1 MMNDIIRVGIAGCGG
16 ISNAHIPVLM
26 ALEGVEIRAVC
37 DINPERAEKAAARTG
52 AEVCRDFGELIGRED
67 IDVVHVLTP
76 HYLHAPL
83 AIAALKAG
91 KTVITEKPMATTLED
106 ARAMVRAARE
116 STGRLGVIFQNR
128 YNPAS
133 IALKKL
139 VASGEAGKF
148 LGSRAIVCWHREAPY
163 YNMSGWRGFMATE
176 GGGTLINQSI
186 HTLDLLTYV
195 AGRRFAKVRG
205 HVSTDV
211 LDYTVEVETSCHAV
225 AEYADGARSV
235 IYVTND
241 YAYDAPIVLEMAC
254 ENRTW
259 QIVGDKLYD
268 VTGGKME
275 LLLDGAPPAVSD
287 KAYWGSGH
295 AAELSDFYD
304 CIRTGRPFMLED
316 AEAYAALNLVKAIQ
330 ESSATGKW
338 VELDDPEEI

>member
-1 MMNDIIRVGIAGCGG
+1 MKDVIRVGIAGCGG

-37 DINPERAEKAAARTG
+37 DINPERAERAAQRTG
-52 AEVCRDFGELIGRED
+52 AEVARDFGELIARED

-76 HYLHAPL
+76 HDLHAPL

-91 KTVITEKPMATTLED
+91 KTVLTEKPMATTLAD

-133 IALKKL
+133 VELKRL
-139 VASGEAGKF
+139 VASPEAGRF
-148 LGSRAIVCWHREAPY
+148 LGARAIVCWHREVPY
-163 YNMSGWRGFMATE
+163 YSMSGWRGFMATE

-195 AGRRFAKVRG
+195 SGRRIARVRG

-211 LDYTVEVETSCHAV
+211 LDSMVEVETSCHAV
-225 AEYADGARSV
+225 AEYEDGARGV

-241 YAYDAPIVLEMAC
+241 YVADAPIVLEMAC
-254 ENRTW
+254 ENKTW

-275 LLLDGAPPAVSD
+275 LILDGAPPAVSD

-295 AAELSDFYD
+295 AAEISDFYD
-304 CIRTGRPFMLED
+304 CVRTGRKFMLED
-316 AEAYAALNLVKAIQ
+316 GEAYAALNLVKAIQ

-338 VELDDPEEI
+338 VALDDPKEI

>member
-1 MMNDIIRVGIAGCGG
+1 MDKIIRVGIAGCGG

-37 DINPERAEKAAARTG
+37 DINPERAQKAAERTG
-52 AEVCRDFGELIGRED
+52 AEVCRDFGELIARED

-83 AIAALKAG
+83 AIEALKAG
-91 KTVITEKPMATTLED
+91 KHVITEKPMATTLED

-133 IALKKL
+133 VELKKL
-139 VASGEAGKF
+139 VASPEAGKF
-148 LGSRAIVCWHREAPY
+148 IGARAIVCWHREVPY

-176 GGGTLINQSI
+176 GGGTLIKQSI

-195 AGRRFAKVRG
+195 SGRRFTKVRG

-211 LDYTVEVETSCHAV
+211 LDYAGEVETSCHAV
-225 AEYADGARSV
+225 AEYEDGARAV
-235 IYVTND
+235 MYVTND
-241 YAYDAPIVLEMAC
+241 YVTDAPIVLEMAC
-254 ENRTW
+254 ENKVW
-259 QIVGDKLYD
+259 QIEGDKLYD
-268 VTGGKME
+268 VTGGKREM
-275 LLLDGAPPAVSD
+275 LLDGAPPAVSD

-304 CIRTGRPFMLED
+304 CLRTGRKFMLED
-316 AEAYAALNLVKAIQ
+316 AEAYTALNLVKAIQ

-338 VELDDPEEI
+338 GALDDPKEI

>member
-1 MMNDIIRVGIAGCGG
+1 MDKIIRVGIAGCGG

-37 DINPERAEKAAARTG
+37 DINPERAEKAAQRTG
-52 AEVCRDFGELIGRED
+52 AEVARDFGELIARED

-106 ARAMVRAARE
+106 ARAMVRSARE
-116 STGRLGVIFQNR
+116 SKGRLGVIFQNR

-139 VASGEAGKF
+139 VASEEAGRF

-195 AGRRFAKVRG
+195 AGKRFVKVRG

-225 AEYADGARSV
+225 AEYEDGARSV

-268 VTGGKME
+268 VTGGKQE

-330 ESSATGKW
+330 ESSASGGW
-338 VELDDPEEI
+338 VELDDPKEI

>member
-1 MMNDIIRVGIAGCGG
+1 MDKIIRVGIAGCGG

-37 DINPERAEKAAARTG
+37 DINPERAQKAAERTG
-52 AEVCRDFGELIGRED
+52 AEVCRDFGELIARKD

-83 AIAALKAG
+83 AIAALEYG
-91 KTVITEKPMATTLED
+91 KHVITEKPMATTLED

-116 STGRLGVIFQNR
+116 STARLGVIFQNR

-133 IALKKL
+133 IELKRL
-139 VASGEAGKF
+139 VASPEAGKF
-148 LGSRAIVCWHREAPY
+148 IGARAIVCWHREVPY

-195 AGRRFAKVRG
+195 SGRRFTKVRG

-211 LDYTVEVETSCHAV
+211 LDYAVEVETSCHAV
-225 AEYADGARSV
+225 AEYEGGARAV
-235 IYVTND
+235 MYVTND
-241 YAYDAPIVLEMAC
+241 YVTDAPIVLEMAC
-254 ENRTW
+254 ENKVW
-259 QIVGDKLYD
+259 QIEGDKLYD
-268 VTGGKME
+268 VTGGKREM
-275 LLLDGAPPAVSD
+275 LLDGAPPAVSD

-304 CIRTGRPFMLED
+304 CLRTGRKFMLENG
-316 AEAYAALNLVKAIQ
+316 EAYTALNLVKAIQ

-338 VELDDPEEI
+338 VALDDPKEI

>member
-1 MMNDIIRVGIAGCGG
+1 MDKIIRVGIAGCGG

-37 DINPERAEKAAARTG
+37 DINPERAEKAAQRTG
-52 AEVCRDFGELIGRED
+52 AEVARDFGELIARED

-91 KTVITEKPMATTLED
+91 KNVITEKPMATTLED

-139 VASGEAGKF
+139 VASEEAGKF
-148 LGSRAIVCWHREAPY
+148 IGARAIVCWHREAPY

-195 AGRRFAKVRG
+195 SGRRFTKVRG

-211 LDYTVEVETSCHAV
+211 LDSTVEVETSCHAV
-225 AEYADGARSV
+225 AEYEDGARAV
-235 IYVTND
+235 MYVTND
-241 YAYDAPIVLEMAC
+241 YVSDAPIVLEMAC
-254 ENRTW
+254 ENKSW
-259 QIVGDKLYD
+259 QIEGDKLYD
-268 VTGGKME
+268 VTGGKREM
-275 LLLDGAPPAVSD
+275 LLDGAPPAVSD

-295 AAELSDFYD
+295 AAELADFYD
-304 CIRTGRPFMLED
+304 CIRTGKKFMLED
-316 AEAYAALNLVKAIQ
+316 QEAYAALNLVKAIQ
-330 ESSATGKW
+330 ESSKTGKW
-338 VELDDPEEI
+338 VALDDPKEI

>member
-1 MMNDIIRVGIAGCGG
+1 MDKIIRVGIAGCGG

-37 DINPERAEKAAARTG
+37 DINPERAQKAAERTG
-52 AEVCRDFGELIGRED
+52 AEVCRDFGELIARKD

-83 AIAALKAG
+83 AIEALKAG
-91 KTVITEKPMATTLED
+91 KNVLTEKPMATTLED
-106 ARAMVRAARE
+106 ARAMVCAARE

-133 IALKKL
+133 IELKRL
-139 VASGEAGKF
+139 VASPEAGKF
-148 LGSRAIVCWHREAPY
+148 IGARAIVCWHREVPY

-195 AGRRFAKVRG
+195 SGRRFTKVRG

-211 LDYTVEVETSCHAV
+211 LDYAVEVETSCHAV
-225 AEYADGARSV
+225 AEYEGGARAV
-235 IYVTND
+235 MYVTND
-241 YAYDAPIVLEMAC
+241 YVTDAPIVLEMAC
-254 ENRTW
+254 ENKVW
-259 QIVGDKLYD
+259 QIEGDKLYD
-268 VTGGKME
+268 VTGGKREM
-275 LLLDGAPPAVSD
+275 LLDGAPPAVSD

-304 CIRTGRPFMLED
+304 CLRTGRKFMLENG
-316 AEAYAALNLVKAIQ
+316 EAYTALNLVKAIQ

-338 VELDDPEEI
+338 VALDDPKEI